1 MNMKVTMD
9 DFVSKPKVNRSPF
22 SSARSQGGEFN
33 FDNYIVWRSLLAFVV
48 AALLIVAFVGY
59 KYGMVSS
66 EVSTLS
72 PDDMRLMALINSS
85 GDVAK
90 NSNSSIYFNDDEGV
104 IVGQMVRVDSESK
117 KTTPDNSAVI
127 VTEPTK
133 SDLLVILSKH

>member
-90 NSNSSIYFNDDEGV
+90 NSNSSIYFNDDDGV